1 MRRKA
6 LNYFINYN
14 IINFNKV
21 EVINKEGK
29 LMIESGFEDFL
40 STETTI
46 TSKDKAVKTRMSK
59 ARAVEKMLG
68 ENLDSVVSNDEKMY
82 NALLLINA
90 NLNNKN
96 GAYSNALRKYYIFK
110 NGREFPRISSYENS
124 LNR

>member
-1 MRRKA
+1 
-6 LNYFINYN
+6 
-14 IINFNKV
+14 
-21 EVINKEGK
+21 
-29 LMIESGFEDFL
+29 MIESGFEDFL

-82 NALLLINA
+82 NSLLLINA